1 MAAPLVAVFMVF
13 VGRDTVPVS
22 NVVNGKK
29 QTTEGVFVLRT
40 VKLAAVSPFLLVK
53 KGRGYNVVKIYR
65 RYRGISQV

>member
-29 QTTEGVFVLRT
+29 QTTEGVFVVWIRERY
-40 VKLAAVSPFLLVK
+40 PYF
-53 KGRGYNVVKIYR
+53 GY
-65 RYRGISQV
+65 GDDTLFT